1 MAPVEWTIVTVII
14 ALVGLGAAVIRPI
27 ASLTGSITKLTVV
40 VERLEKELTHLGD
53 SNHESHKRLWD
64 HNTEQ
69 DERIEDH
76 ERRIGAL
83 EHK

>member
-1 MAPVEWTIVTVII
+1 MEWTIVTVII

-40 VERLEKELTHLGD
+40 VERLEKELTHLED

-64 HNTEQ
+64 HNAEQ
-69 DERIEDH
+69 DDRIEDH